1 MNEYNKITIT
11 ECNKTTYTES
21 VGWSF
26 DEAVQMLLGK
36 EGKNGSLIYSVSME
50 DPSLSVQGVNCAC
63 AHTAIYSGD

>member
-1 MNEYNKITIT
+1 MKSYNLITIT
-11 ECNKTTYTES
+11 ECNNTTYTES

-50 DPSLSVQGVNCAC
+50 DPFISIQGVNCTC
-63 AHTAIYSGD
+63 AHTAIYQGD